1 LNEIDI
7 FEYKRGKIMETP
19 FACNIKA
26 MDDAQR
32 ERYGILTK
40 ELMQIRR
47 EVREL
52 TDGYALRFEPKSQTI
67 SDIAEF
73 IGYERLCCPF
83 FDLEMIAERENGS
96 LWLNLRGREGVKEFI
111 RYEFK
116 F

>member
-1 LNEIDI
+1 
-7 FEYKRGKIMETP
+7 META

-26 MDDAQR
+26 MDDVQR
-32 ERYGILTK
+32 QGYGILTK
-40 ELMQIRR
+40 ELMQIRQ

-52 TDGYALRFEPKSQTI
+52 NDGYAIRFEPKMQTI

-73 IGYERLCCPF
+73 IGCERLCCPF

-111 RYEFK
+111 RHEFG